1 MEASVGGEKEQGAQR
16 QLSSSKGPGRKVAG
30 DWGAGGGSLGDVV
43 SVGYGVV
50 ADVPSVGDADG
61 VEDGGCV
68 CGEGEDGLG
77 RGNDCSS
84 GEEDYRGERSSGK
97 LV

>member
-1 MEASVGGEKEQGAQR
+1 
-16 QLSSSKGPGRKVAG
+16 
-30 DWGAGGGSLGDVV
+30 
-43 SVGYGVV
+43 VV

-61 VEDGGCV
+61 VEDGGWV

-77 RGNDCSS
+77 RGNNGSS
-84 GEEDYRGERSSGK
+84 GGEGYRGERSSGK